1 MKTSKPK
8 FSNADEYI
16 AASADNVKEI
26 LQDIRTTIRKTVP
39 KAEEVISYQMPAFK
53 LNGMLVWYAANKEH
67 IGFYPTPSA
76 IKVFKKELANYKTSK
91 GAIQFPIDKAIPLKL
106 IRDIVEFR
114 INENSKKAER
124 KLKEKT
130 RQKSVH

>member
-16 AASADNVKEI
+16 AMFPDNVKEI
-26 LQDIRTTIRKTVP
+26 LQKIRLTIKKTAP
-39 KAEEVISYQMPAFK
+39 AAEEVISYQMPAFK

-67 IGFYPTPSA
+67 IGFYPTPSP
-76 IKVFKKELANYKTSK
+76 IRVFKKELANYKTSK

-106 IRDIVEFR
+106 IKNIVEFR
-114 INENSKKAER
+114 INENLEKAER
-124 KLKEKT
+124 KLKEKNP
-130 RQKSVH
+130 RKGVH